1 MSVEPPTRAPRR
13 RKQPRAVT
21 RRPRRADTRPSEPS
35 AARATTR
42 SAGSPAG
49 RPAKPAAPKH
59 PAESTRGGEAKAV
72 EDRPWRRSWAPPVAG
87 LLTLLAGVVDIVSA
101 LDPEMRQL
109 AVVRQVLPGSVS
121 RQAAAFAV
129 VVGMLLVM
137 LSRGLRR
144 QKRRAWQGVVAL
156 LSASVALH
164 LARGLDV
171 VEAATSAALLIALI
185 LSRGQFR
192 AKGDPTT
199 RWRAL
204 GVGLV
209 LAASSVVI
217 GMALLILRSRD
228 IVGSPSLS
236 QMFSEVVNGLVGWNG
251 PVSFTTDRFGDLV
264 SRVLLTMGLL
274 TLVTSVYLALRPPEP
289 RPRLTGDD
297 EQRLRTLLCRH
308 GETDSLGY
316 FALRRDKSVI
326 WSPTGKAGVAYR
338 VVSGVMLASGDPIGD
353 KEAWPG
359 AIKEF
364 LAVAAEHAWIP
375 AVIGCSELGGTAW
388 TRAGLSALEFG
399 DEAIVDTRTFT
410 LDGRSMRN
418 VRQTVNRVERAGYT
432 TRVCRVGDL
441 SAEDRVTLQANAEQ
455 WRGTETERGF
465 SMALGRIGEPADA
478 DCVAALA
485 FSPADA
491 EGRSPRLRALL
502 HFVPWG
508 SHGLSLDL
516 MVRDS
521 AAEGGLNEFLIAAT
535 IRASK
540 ELGVERVSLNFA
552 FFRSALERGG
562 ALGAGPVIR
571 AWRGVLLF
579 LSRWFQIESL
589 YRFNAKFA
597 PSWSPRYVCFP
608 RTADLPRISLA
619 MLEAEA
625 FLVWPRPAWARR
637 ARRLLT
643 APARTVARRRH
654 RDGGMCPS

>member
-1 MSVEPPTRAPRR
+1 M
-13 RKQPRAVT
+13 
-21 RRPRRADTRPSEPS
+21 
-35 AARATTR
+35 
-42 SAGSPAG
+42 
-49 RPAKPAAPKH
+49 
-59 PAESTRGGEAKAV
+59 
-72 EDRPWRRSWAPPVAG
+72 PPVAA
-87 LLTLLAGVVDIVSA
+87 LLTLVAGLVDIISA
-101 LDPEMRQL
+101 IDPEMHQL
-109 AVVRQVLPGSVS
+109 VSVRSMLPGSVS

-156 LSASVALH
+156 LAASLGLH
-164 LARGLDV
+164 LARGLEV
-171 VEAATSAALLIALI
+171 VEAATSATLLAALIAT
-185 LSRGQFR
+185 RDQFR

-217 GMALLILRSRD
+217 GMLLLVLRPHL
-228 IVGSPSLS
+228 IVGSPSFTKML
-236 QMFSEVVNGLVGWNG
+236 SEVLNGLVGWNG
-251 PVSFTTDRFGDLV
+251 PITFASDRFGDLV

-274 TLVTSVYLALRPPEP
+274 TLFTTVYLALRPPEP

-297 EQRLRTLLCRH
+297 EARLRELLKRH

-316 FALRRDKSVI
+316 FALRRDKSTI
-326 WSPTGKAGVAYR
+326 WSPTRKAAVAYR

-353 KEAWPG
+353 SEAWPG

-364 LAVAAEHAWIP
+364 LAVADEHAWVP
-375 AVIGCSELGGTAW
+375 AVIGCSELGGLAW

-399 DEAIVDTRTFT
+399 DEAIVDARTFT
-410 LDGRSMRN
+410 LSGRTMRN

-432 TRVCRVGDL
+432 TRVCRLGDL
-441 SAEDRVTLQANAEQ
+441 SAEDRKALHEHAAA
-455 WRGTETERGF
+455 WRGTATERGF
-465 SMALGRIGEPADA
+465 SMALGRVGDPADA

-485 FSPADA
+485 FSPPEV
-491 EGRSPRLRALL
+491 EGREPRIRALL

-508 SHGLSLDL
+508 RHGLSLDL
-516 MVRDS
+516 MLRDT

-535 IRASK
+535 IKAAK
-540 ELGVERVSLNFA
+540 ELDVERVSLNFA

-571 AWRGVLLF
+571 AWRGILLF

-597 PSWSPRYVCFP
+597 PSWSPRYICFP
-608 RTADLPRISLA
+608 RTSDLPRISLA
-619 MLEAEA
+619 ILEAEA
-625 FLVWPRPAWARR
+625 FLVWPTLSWARR
-637 ARRLLT
+637 LRRLV
-643 APARTVARRRH
+643 PARRR
-654 RDGGMCPS
+654 GMCPS